1 MQLQRCL
8 ITIQAKLNIKFWI
21 ILIFLIDSFLNAKF
35 FSTNGFVSKHLHT
48 YIYFL
53 LSTL

>member
-8 ITIQAKLNIKFWI
+8 ITIQAKLNIKFRI
-21 ILIFLIDSFLNAKF
+21 ILIFLIDSFLNAYF
-35 FSTNGFVSKHLHT
+35 FSTNCFISKHT

-53 LSTL
+53 LNTL